1 VPRASNGPGAGS
13 TVEIEGRVLKVSNLD
28 KVLWPETG
36 FTKGQM
42 IDYYAKIGETLL
54 PHLQGRPL
62 TLKRYPNGVAE
73 SFFYEKQCPS
83 HRPDWV
89 STCPIGSRGVTGKTI
104 NYCLANDLPTL
115 IWVANLASIELHPL
129 LALGGKVDHPTMVA
143 FDLDPGAPADLID
156 CCEVGLWVKDVLDGL
171 GLQSFPKTSGSKGL
185 QLYVPLNT
193 PHTYDQTKPFAHAIA
208 RLLEKQHPD
217 RVVERMEKELRG
229 GKVLIDWSQNHITK
243 TTICV
248 YSLRARPRPT
258 VSTPVTWDEVAAAL
272 DARDPS
278 LLTFE
283 APAVLDRVKT
293 QGDLFRPVLE
303 LEQHLPEFG

>member
-1 VPRASNGPGAGS
+1 M
-13 TVEIEGRVLKVSNLD
+13 TDVEIGGRRLKLSNLD

-42 IDYYAKIGETLL
+42 IDYYARVAETLL
-54 PHLQGRPL
+54 PHLRGRPL

-73 SFFYEKQCPS
+73 SHFYEKQCPS

-89 STCPIGSRGVTGKTI
+89 TTCPIPSRGTAGKTI

-115 IWVANLASIELHPL
+115 VWVANLASIELHPL
-129 LALGGKVDHPTMVA
+129 LACGEKVVQPTMIA
-143 FDLDPGAPADLID
+143 FDLDPGAPADLVD
-156 CCEVGLWVKDVLDGL
+156 CCEVAFWVKDVLDRL
-171 GLQSFPKTSGSKGL
+171 GLESFPKTSGSKGL
-185 QLYVPLNT
+185 QLYVPLNVDGV
-193 PHTYDQTKPFAHAIA
+193 TYEDTKPFAHAIA
-208 RLLEKQHPD
+208 RLLEKEHPD
-217 RVVERMEKELRG
+217 RVVEKMEKDLRV

-243 TTICV
+243 TTVCV
-248 YSLRARPRPT
+248 YSMRARPRPT

-283 APAVLDRVKT
+283 APDVLERVEAH
-293 QGDLFRPVLE
+293 GDLFRPVIE
-303 LEQHLPEFG
+303 LEQQLPPLTV